1 MKTSHSR
8 FMIAAGVLL
17 CLLFSSVMTYSQSAG
32 NNDANSQKNK
42 KEMIQAQKVA
52 FITRDLNLNSEEAE
66 KFWPLY
72 NEFQAK
78 KEDLARP
85 KKELEKTIRDQGP
98 DKITDKQ
105 AEDLMNAL
113 LDYEQAVL
121 DLKKI
126 YVAKYKAAIGIKK
139 TVQLFH
145 SEKKFNDML
154 LRQLKNRREP
164 GPGQGPGGD
173 RP

>member
-1 MKTSHSR
+1 MKTSLSR
-8 FMIAAGVLL
+8 ITITAGVLL
-17 CLLFSSVMTYSQSAG
+17 CLLFFSVTAYSQSAG
-32 NNDANSQKNK
+32 NGDANNQKNK

-78 KEDLARP
+78 KEELARP
-85 KKELEKTIRDQGP
+85 KRELEKAIREQGP

-113 LDYEQAVL
+113 LDYEQGVL
-121 DLKKI
+121 DLKKV
-126 YVAKYKAAIGIKK
+126 YVAKYKAVIGIKK

-145 SEKKFNDML
+145 AEKKFNDML

-164 GPGQGPGGD
+164 GPGD